1 MIPLLLTLSTL
12 TNPINSAFLEEP
24 SNKICVDMEP
34 ELINSVEFGDIDE
47 DAMYQILIRCFIN
60 YS

>member
-1 MIPLLLTLSTL
+1 MISLLLTLSTL
-12 TNPINSAFLEEP
+12 TNPVNSALLEEP